1 MDFESNDTDNDEN
14 ILFESDTSTEDDVN
28 KKNSK
33 KLLIEHEKSSSN
45 TRKNLCNSLKI
56 IFIFL
61 INFPSLYSESNS
73 SYKYVQIM
81 LKLSKNFIYFDLAS
95 LTI

>member
-45 TRKNLCNSLKI
+45 TRKNLCKSLKI

-81 LKLSKNFIYFDLAS
+81 FKISKNLIYFDLAS